1 MVRWRKVHIE
11 KSFQCQLTVSLW
23 LIVALL
29 ARTKQKESAKV
40 FAEEEEAGLF
50 LHFVAFVIV
59 FKNNTEMQCIHAALE
74 NTYNILLCYRFID

>member
-40 FAEEEEAGLF
+40 FAEEEAELF

-74 NTYNILLCYRFID
+74 NTNNNILLCYRFID